1 MWLHECTHG
10 DTPHTS
16 ANSRLRVEYDTR
28 YNQSEPTQ
36 LQIARHYSHTP
47 LTMRKYRLAILECDT
62 PVEAVLE
69 KLGTYGTIYDAFV
82 RRGLEAYVQDG
93 GRSDIDLEVT
103 TSNMVDMGALPPL
116 DQVDG
121 LMLTGSSE
129 CALAPR
135 PTPRD

>member
-1 MWLHECTHG
+1 
-10 DTPHTS
+10 
-16 ANSRLRVEYDTR
+16 
-28 YNQSEPTQ
+28 
-36 LQIARHYSHTP
+36 
-47 LTMRKYRLAILECDT
+47 MRKYRLAILECDT

-103 TSNMVDMGALPPL
+103 TSNMVDMSALPPL